1 MFGFSKAVF
10 DSVINSLTGTSTSME
25 TDSKNYTKQA
35 QTLLNQAQGFL
46 TQAQGFLT
54 QAQGFLSHIPN
65 FKLVDVTTTDSE
77 GNKTT
82 TQERQPDPAQDAS
95 DEASAAECQQKAEDC
110 KAKAEDCKTNAGVLQ
125 SLAKA
130 LLAQLASLASMI
142 LGFNNANEA
151 AQVATGNST
160 KLLVDGASM
169 IRKVISVFNV
179 PEAKNV
185 GDWAKGFGNNV
196 LKTFAGV
203 DLSDGIDTDEV
214 NKIAGI
220 VVDTAATVVSGFT
233 SIVVSSL
240 VASTPIGGTGLASLA
255 GVTARGGT
263 NFLLNLGRDTAAKAV
278 SKNFVSGLNFLGIKV
293 KEPEKKEDETKV
305 DTDGVNE
312 ALEGKQDEME
322 AMKDTTEKKTGESTA
337 GTAGNTVIAD
347 GVGQVN
353 SNNKPKFTAE
363 ELKAAQDDVERL
375 QKEFD
380 FAVSQRDYAQGR
392 MDAENEKIKKAQ
404 EEYDAAV
411 AKRDYAQKRIDA
423 EDEKINQYETLLTYK
438 SLTSEKRNDIE
449 NKLKLAQQ
457 RKDNDRKQ
465 HDQAIMQT
473 INKENELDKVTQLA
487 NQRMENDRKQYSQAM
502 NATVAKEKE
511 LDSAKAKLAEISNNV

>member
-1 MFGFSKAVF
+1 MAFGFNQNVF
-10 DSVINSLTGTSTSME
+10 NEVMRSLTGTSNNMRSDKDTYQGQAE
-25 TDSKNYTKQA
+25 TLLEQAEGFIKQA
-35 QTLLNQAQGFL
+35 KI
-46 TQAQGFLT
+46 
-54 QAQGFLSHIPN
+54 FLSTIPN
-65 FKLVDVTTTDSE
+65 FKLVEVETTDSE
-77 GNKTT
+77 GNPTT
-82 TQERQPDPAQDAS
+82 TKERQPDKEADAKAQ
-95 DEASAAECQQKAEDC
+95 ASAADCEQKAADC
-110 KAKAEDCKTNAGVLQ
+110 NQNATQLQALVKELLKQIANLAEQILRFLNASKETQ
-125 SLAKA
+125 NAIANSTS
-130 LLAQLASLASMI
+130 LLAAGTSM
-142 LGFNNANEA
+142 LE
-151 AQVATGNST
+151 
-160 KLLVDGASM
+160 
-169 IRKVISVFNV
+169 KVISIFNV

-185 GDWAKGFGNNV
+185 GDWAKGFGNNL
-196 LKTFAGV
+196 LKTFTGV

-214 NKIAGI
+214 NKIAGR
-220 VVDTAATVVSGFT
+220 VVDTAAKVVSGFT
-233 SIVVSSL
+233 SAVSSL
-240 VASTPIGGTGLASLA
+240 VASTPIGQFITKADIGEKNMLVNS
-255 GVTARGGT
+255 RIDK
-263 NFLLNLGRDTAAKAV
+263 DTAAKVV
-278 SKNFVSGLNFLGIKV
+278 SSKFVSGLNFLGIKV

-312 ALEGKQDEME
+312 ALEGKKDEME

-375 QKEFD
+375 QKELD
-380 FAVSQRDYAQGR
+380 FAVSQRNYAQGR

-423 EDEKINQYETLLTYK
+423 EDKKINEYETLLTYK

-457 RKDNDRKQ
+457 RK
-465 HDQAIMQT
+465 
-473 INKENELDKVTQLA
+473 
-487 NQRMENDRKQYSQAM
+487 ENDRKQYNQAM
-502 NATVAKEKE
+502 NATVAKGKE

>member
-1 MFGFSKAVF
+1 MAFGFNQNVF
-10 DSVINSLTGTSTSME
+10 NEVMQSLTGTSNNMRSDKDTYQE
-25 TDSKNYTKQA
+25 QAGKLLKQA
-35 QTLLNQAQGFL
+35 KEFAKQAKD
-46 TQAQGFLT
+46 
-54 QAQGFLSHIPN
+54 FLSTIPN
-65 FKLVDVTTTDSE
+65 FKLVEVETTDSE
-77 GNKTT
+77 GNPTT
-82 TQERQPDPAQDAS
+82 TQERQPDKEADAKAQ
-95 DEASAAECQQKAEDC
+95 ASAADCEQKAADC
-110 KAKAEDCKTNAGVLQ
+110 NQNAIQLQ
-125 SLAKA
+125 ALVAA
-130 LLAQLASLASMI
+130 LLAKIADLAKQI
-142 LGFNNANEA
+142 LGFSNAGEKTREA
-151 AQVATGNST
+151 ITNST
-160 KLLVDGASM
+160 SLLATGASM
-169 IRKVISVFNV
+169 LGKVISAFNV

-185 GDWAKGFGNNV
+185 GDWAKGFGNNL
-196 LKTFAGV
+196 LKNFTGV

-347 GVGQVN
+347 GVGQGN
-353 SNNKPKFTAE
+353 SNNKPKYTAE

-375 QKEFD
+375 QKELE
-380 FAVSQRDYAQGR
+380 FAVSQRKYAQGLI
-392 MDAENEKIKKAQ
+392 DAENEKIKKAQ
-404 EEYDAAV
+404 EEYDVAV
-411 AKRDYAQKRIDA
+411 AQREYAQKRIDA
-423 EDEKINQYETLLTYK
+423 EDEKINQYETLLTY

-457 RKDNDRKQ
+457 RKENDKKQ
-465 HDQAIMQT
+465 YSQAMNAT
-473 INKENELDKVTQLA
+473 VSKERELDKVTQLA
-487 NQRMENDRKQYSQAM
+487 NQRKENSREQYSQAM
-502 NATVAKEKE
+502 NATVAKGKE

>member
-10 DSVINSLTGTSTSME
+10 DSVISNLKGTSTSME
-25 TDSKNYTKQA
+25 ADSQSYTKQA
-35 QTLLNQAQGFL
+35 QTLLDQAKTFL

-65 FKLVDVTTTDSE
+65 FKWVDVTTTDSE

-95 DEASAAECQQKAEDC
+95 DRASAAECQQKAEDC
-110 KAKAEDCKTNAGVLQ
+110 KTKAEDCKTNAGVLQ
-125 SLAKA
+125 ALASA
-130 LLAQLASLASMI
+130 LLAQVAKLMESI
-142 LGFNNANEA
+142 LGFTKAGEA
-151 AQVATGNST
+151 THTAITNSRS
-160 KLLVDGASM
+160 LLVTGASM
-169 IRKVISVFNV
+169 LGKVISAFNV

-185 GDWAKGFGNNV
+185 GDWAKGFGNNL
-196 LKTFAGV
+196 LKNFTGV

-220 VVDTAATVVSGFT
+220 VVDTGATVVSGFT

-240 VASTPIGGTGLASLA
+240 VASTPIGGTVLASLA
-255 GVTARGGT
+255 VGTVRGGT

-278 SKNFVSGLNFLGIKV
+278 SKNIVSGLNFIGIKV

-411 AKRDYAQKRIDA
+411 TKRDYAQGRIDA
-423 EDEKINQYETLLTYK
+423 EDKEISQYETWLTNK
-438 SLTSEKRNDIE
+438 SLPSEDRIIIE

-457 RKDNDRKQ
+457 RKDNDRNQ
-465 HDQAIMQT
+465 HDQAIMQI

-502 NATVAKEKE
+502 NAIGAKEKE